1 MDRLLQSER
10 LAATFSASIL
20 GRSVLAQIAHRKNV
34 GNGAMIDVWGESFL
48 PTH

>member
-20 GRSVLAQIAHRKNV
+20 VTHHFGRSELAQIAHRKNV
-34 GNGAMIDVWGESFL
+34 GNGAMIDV
-48 PTH
+48 